1 MQIGPTLLVLRAVC
15 PSPLVASPDVNV
27 FVQDFTY
34 PERGTGQPVITMFLK
49 LPQQTL
55 KWRLRLPTGVYN

>member
-15 PSPLVASPDVNV
+15 PSPLVASLDVNV

-34 PERGTGQPVITMFLK
+34 PERGTGQPVIIMFFEAASTNLEMETK
-49 LPQQTL
+49 IT
-55 KWRLRLPTGVYN
+55 KWCV